1 MGRDVSATTV
11 STQDRRRYREKVQRC
26 LEAFTAMLREHR
38 FAEDQPS
45 MGMEIELN
53 LVDDAGLPA
62 MRNAAVLDAIADDQ
76 WSTEL
81 AQFNIEVNLP
91 PFPLAAKSLGAL
103 EQTVRD
109 TLNDAD
115 ARARRHGARLLLV
128 GILPTVR
135 ESDLTEATLSSN
147 PRYRLLNE
155 QILTARGGEVMH
167 LDIEGVGGLQG
178 GERLRTFADSISP
191 EAACTSVQYHLQI
204 SPQDFGAYWNASQ
217 MIAGVQAALAA
228 NSPYLFGLEL
238 WRETRIPL
246 FEQATDTRAKELREQ
261 GVRPR
266 VWFGERWIGS
276 VLDLFEEN
284 SRYFSPLLPVCEEEE
299 PLDQLA
305 RGEVPG
311 LAELTLHNGT
321 VYRWNRPVYDIAG
334 NTPHLRVENRV
345 LPAGPTVADTMA
357 NGALYYGLVRAMA
370 EQERPPWND
379 MDFADAARNLR
390 RGARDGIDARLI
402 WPGAGEV
409 RVTDL
414 VLERLLPQAA
424 AGLDLWGVDGVVRDR
439 LLGIIEQRCRAGR
452 NGATWQVETVHAI
465 GGDRHE
471 ALRLMVQRYIEHMHS
486 NAPVH
491 TWPVEP

>member
-1 MGRDVSATTV
+1 MGRDVAAVAV

-26 LEAFTAMLREHR
+26 LEVFTAMLRESR
-38 FAEDQPS
+38 FAEDPPS

-53 LVDDAGLPA
+53 LVDEAARPA
-62 MRNAAVLDAIADDQ
+62 MRNAAVLDAIADEQ

-91 PFPLAAKSLGAL
+91 PFPLTAKSLGAL

-115 ARARRHGARLLLV
+115 ARARRHGARLILV

-135 ESDLTEATLSSN
+135 ETDLTEEALSAN

-167 LDIEGVGGLQG
+167 LDIEGI
-178 GERLRTFADSISP
+178 ERLRTHADSISP
-191 EAACTSVQYHLQI
+191 EAACTSVQFHLQV
-204 SPQDFGAYWNASQ
+204 SPEDFGAYWNASQ

-228 NSPYLFGLEL
+228 NSPFLFGHEL

-266 VWFGERWIGS
+266 VWFGERWITS

-284 SRYFSPLLPVCEEEE
+284 SRYFSPLLPVCEEDD
-299 PLDQLA
+299 PLDQLT
-305 RGEVPG
+305 RGEVPS

-321 VYRWNRPVYDIAG
+321 VYRWNRPVYDIAQG
-334 NTPHLRVENRV
+334 KPHLRVENRV
-345 LPAGPTVADTMA
+345 LPAGPTVVDIMA
-357 NGALYYGLVRAMA
+357 NGAFYYGLVRALA
-370 EQERPPWND
+370 HEERPPWKA
-379 MDFADAARNLR
+379 MAFADAARNLR
-390 RGARDGIDARLI
+390 RGARDGIDAKVF

-414 VLERLLPQAA
+414 VLEQLLPQAA
-424 AGLDLWGVDGVVRDR
+424 TGLDQWGVDGIVRDR
-439 LLGIIEQRCRAGR
+439 LLGIIEQRCLAER
-452 NGATWQVETVHAI
+452 NGATWQARTVHSI
-465 GGDRHE
+465 DGDRPE
-471 ALRLMVQRYIEHMHS
+471 ALRVMVQRYIEHMHS

-491 TWPVEP
+491 TWPIEP

>member
-1 MGRDVSATTV
+1 MGRDVSAITV

-26 LEAFTAMLREHR
+26 LKAFTSMLREQR
-38 FAEDQPS
+38 FASDPPS

-53 LVDDAGLPA
+53 LVDEDGLPA
-62 MRNAAVLDAIADDQ
+62 MRNAAVLGAIADEQ

-91 PFPLAAKSLGAL
+91 PCPVAAKSLGVL
-103 EQTVRD
+103 EQMVRD

-115 ARARRHGARLLLV
+115 ARARQAGARLVLV

-135 ESDLTEATLSSN
+135 QADLTEETLSTN

-155 QILTARGGEVMH
+155 QILTARGGEALH
-167 LDIEGVGGLQG
+167 LDIEGVDGAYGI
-178 GERLRTFADSISP
+178 ERLRTHADSISP
-191 EAACTSVQYHLQI
+191 EAACTSVQYHLQVG
-204 SPQDFGAYWNASQ
+204 PEDFGAYWNAAQ

-228 NSPYLFGLEL
+228 NSPYLFGREL

-266 VWFGERWIGS
+266 VWFGERWIDS

-284 SRYFSPLLPVCEEEE
+284 SRYFSPLLPVCDEHD
-299 PLDQLA
+299 PLEQLA
-305 RGEVPG
+305 RGEVPS
-311 LAELTLHNGT
+311 LDELTLHNGT
-321 VYRWNRPVYDIAG
+321 VYRWNRPVYDIAH

-357 NGALYYGLVRAMA
+357 NGAFYYGLVRAMA
-370 EQERPPWND
+370 AEERPPWCD
-379 MDFADAARNLR
+379 LDFADAAYNLR
-390 RGARDGIDARLI
+390 RGARDGIDAMVV

-409 RVTDL
+409 RVTEL

-439 LLGIIEQRCRAGR
+439 LLGIIEQRCLTRR
-452 NGATWQVETVHAI
+452 NGAAWQAGTVRAI
-465 GGDRHE
+465 GGNRQE
-471 ALRLMVQRYIEHMHS
+471 ALRLMVQRYIEHMHT

-491 TWPVEP
+491 TWPIEP